1 MTKMKD
7 SDIAT
12 SGLLQVSVTAPDPQ
26 LVPATVPDHQ
36 DIPAAVA
43 DHQADTPQPQNE
55 PSFDGNTTFTTN
67 HDVAQQSQQK
77 LLEELNKC
85 KKKNALLKKKLK
97 ASQQKNRRMGKR
109 VTSLQEIVKQLKD
122 NNLISSNCEEMLS
135 QTFSGVP
142 LAVKVNLA
150 AQSLSSSVA
159 DAIEYCAT
167 ILKLPQFQGSE
178 ATVKFLRMFDHLFDV
193 LNSRNPRMLSKGRQI
208 KL

>member
-26 LVPATVPDHQ
+26 PVPAMVPDHQ

-85 KKKNALLKKKLK
+85 KKKIALLKKKLK
-97 ASQQKNRRMGKR
+97 VHM
-109 VTSLQEIVKQLKD
+109 
-122 NNLISSNCEEMLS
+122 
-135 QTFSGVP
+135 
-142 LAVKVNLA
+142 
-150 AQSLSSSVA
+150 QS
-159 DAIEYCAT
+159 
-167 ILKLPQFQGSE
+167 FW
-178 ATVKFLRMFDHLFDV
+178 F
-193 LNSRNPRMLSKGRQI
+193 
-208 KL
+208 

>member
-26 LVPATVPDHQ
+26 PVPAMVPDHQ
-36 DIPAAVA
+36 DIPTAVA
-43 DHQADTPQPQNE
+43 DHQADTPQPQLQNE

-85 KKKNALLKKKLK
+85 EKKIALLKKKLK

-109 VTSLQEIVKQLKD
+109 VTSLEEIVKQLKD

-142 LAVKVNLA
+142 W
-150 AQSLSSSVA
+150 Q
-159 DAIEYCAT
+159 Y
-167 ILKLPQFQGSE
+167 
-178 ATVKFLRMFDHLFDV
+178 
-193 LNSRNPRMLSKGRQI
+193 
-208 KL
+208 